1 MLSYTGMG
9 ESAAANLF
17 EATSGVSLWT
27 LVYLFLDPFNLPAT
41 LVQRTPTTHLH
52 PPPPTHSHTLTPQ
65 PQLTH
70 THTQT
75 HPLLSIVDHVTITPS
90 TYTEAQK

>member
-41 LVQRTPTTHLH
+41 LVQRTPT
-52 PPPPTHSHTLTPQ
+52 PTHTQSHTHTPT
-65 PQLTH
+65 PTH
-70 THTQT
+70 THT
-75 HPLLSIVDHVTITPS
+75 HPNTP
-90 TYTEAQK
+90 TVEHC